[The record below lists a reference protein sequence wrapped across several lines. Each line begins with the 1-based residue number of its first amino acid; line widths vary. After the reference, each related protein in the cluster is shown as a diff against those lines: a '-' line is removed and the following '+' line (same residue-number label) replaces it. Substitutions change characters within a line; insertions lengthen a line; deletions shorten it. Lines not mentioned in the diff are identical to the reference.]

1 LIRDAYCMHRRPG
14 MAAASLAAAMFIAGT
29 PGGAAEVSDADVMA
43 IMQRH
48 CVTCHAKKP
57 THPSFDA
64 PPKNVSLETIDE
76 VRAWA
81 VKIVEQVLLDRTMP
95 VGNETEM
102 TEEERAALARWLAG
116 LK

>member
-1 LIRDAYCMHRRPG
+1 MTIVRK
-14 MAAASLAAAMFIAGT
+14 
-29 PGGAAEVSDADVMA
+29 
-43 IMQRH
+43 H
-48 CVTCHAKKP
+48 CVACHAKAP

-76 VRAWA
+76 LKAWA
-81 VKIVEQVLLDRTMP
+81 VKVIEQVVLDRNMP

-102 TEEERAALARWLAG
+102 TEAERAALARWADG

>member
-1 LIRDAYCMHRRPG
+1 CKTA
-14 MAAASLAAAMFIAGT
+14 MAAAPLAAALFVMAS
-29 PGGAAEVSDADVMA
+29 PAAAVSDAEVMET
-43 IMQRH
+43 MRKH
-48 CVTCHAKKP
+48 CVMCHAVKP

-76 VRAWA
+76 VKAWA
-81 VKIVEQVLLDRTMP
+81 VKVVEQVVRDRAMP

-102 TEEERAALARWLAG
+102 TEAEREALVLWLEA